1 MEGDFTRDSDD
12 LDATYSGVLM
22 QQGRVQLDADW
33 NEQWSI
39 QTRALRASLLDLIGP
54 HGGPATDLG
63 FRIAAEGDQLRVGAG
78 LYYVDG
84 IRVRQ
89 GDPKLGL
96 AMADENGDALIKGD
110 YVVYL
115 DVWERHVNPIEDP
128 RIREVALLGPDT
140 ATRAEVVWR
149 LRLLQVSPDGAGG
162 RNEVDRA
169 HRAVE
174 TLARRPH
181 RRLAARARTTDPTT
195 DPCLLAPT
203 AQYRGRENQLYRVE
217 IHASNVGRAGN
228 APPVLFT
235 YKWSRDNGSTV
246 FPIVSIAGPTESS
259 ATPSSA
265 TTPVTVQLGHLGR
278 DARYGLEAG
287 HIVEFVHDRLTR
299 GELEHVPVTASTGA
313 VGRSGLLGR
322 VSAIDPDAM
331 SVQIEV
337 FSNDLA
343 EIMDQPLH
351 PYLRRWDQA
360 ATSTRAL
367 TAGAVPVRETDLD
380 TWIELEDG
388 VEVRFESQP
397 NVPDLYQRCGAY
409 WLIPARTVLGDVLWP
424 TDPGAANQ
432 PPVPR
437 LLAPAGPRH
446 HLAPLAWVEY
456 AGPSNTPF
464 PTVIRTR
471 RRFTELAVP
480 E

>member
-12 LDATYSGVLM
+12 RDATYSGVLM
-22 QQGRVQLDADW
+22 QQGRVQLDSDW
-33 NEQWSI
+33 NEQWAI
-39 QTRALRASLLDLIGP
+39 QTRALRTALRDLIGA

-63 FRIAAEGDQLRVGAG
+63 FAVVANGDQLRVGSG

-89 GDPKLGL
+89 PNDKLEL
-96 AMADENGDALIKGD
+96 PMTDENGDALIKGN
-110 YVVYL
+110 YVAYL

-140 ATRAEVVWR
+140 ATRAEVLWR
-149 LRLLQVSPDGAGG
+149 IRWFQVSPDDPNPGNSAERA
-162 RNEVDRA
+162 RNVIDR
-169 HRAVE
+169 
-174 TLARRPH
+174 LASRPH
-181 RRLAARARTTDPTT
+181 RGLAARARTTDPTT

-217 IHASNVGRAGN
+217 IHAASGGRVGGSS
-228 APPVLFT
+228 VLFS
-235 YKWSRDNGSTV
+235 YKWSRDNGSVV
-246 FPIVSIAGPTESS
+246 FPIVSIAGPTD
-259 ATPSSA
+259 AGTAPSSA
-265 TTPVTVQLGHLGR
+265 TTPVTVKVGHLGR
-278 DARYGLEAG
+278 DRRYDLAAG
-287 HIVEFVHDRLTR
+287 QIVEFVHDRLTR
-299 GELEHVPVTASTGA
+299 GELDHVPVSTSTGA

-322 VSAIDPDAM
+322 VVSIDPDTM

-337 FSNDLA
+337 FASDLA
-343 EIMDQPLH
+343 EILDEALH

-360 ATSTRAL
+360 ATTTRAL
-367 TAGAVPVRETDLD
+367 VAGAVPVREADLD

-388 VEVRFESQP
+388 VEIRFESQP
-397 NVPDLYQRCGAY
+397 NVPQTYQRCGAY

-424 TDPGAANQ
+424 TDPGPTNQ

-437 LLAPAGPRH
+437 TLPPAGPHH

-456 AGPSNTPF
+456 AGPGNIPF
-464 PTVIRTR
+464 PSVVRTR
-471 RRFTELAVP
+471 RRFAELALP